1 MKNLKEFRAARTEMT
16 PTRFIEL
23 VGVGGA
29 FFDDENPKTM
39 EEIKTVHGYGFAQ
52 GFGFHLVEYKAGG
65 FYVLF
70 ERTDFTSKIREDVE
84 AYFWDNWARFE
95 AVDAEPV
102 PQTKFIQIEEYA
114 AIDKDWYASQDDA
127 ATLVKF
133 DIIPS
138 NLLEDNAAEVMTFKN
153 RAKPNIIYLVPMKTI
168 GVPNPVTSSYA
179 RFKSF
184 LNGKP
189 SAVVKVPEMGAFG
202 LFDVIQRAAD
212 DTKMAADF
220 TWEDFN
226 LNHDASKTI
235 TVLEEMGEV
244 RGMFTNEKAAALWL
258 FVDLVRSGHIIEKG
272 LNLTPYVHA

>member
-1 MKNLKEFRAARTEMT
+1 MKNLKEFREARTEMT
-16 PTRFIEL
+16 VKQFDEKF
-23 VGVGGA
+23 GGGLWEGC
-29 FFDDENPKTM
+29 ENEFTD
-39 EEIKTVHGYGFAQ
+39 IKTVHVYGAADGYGFHIAE
-52 GFGFHLVEYKAGG
+52 FIDKTYYTLY
-65 FYVLF
+65 
-70 ERTDFTSKIREDVE
+70 ERTDVQDKDREKVE
-84 AYFWDNWARFE
+84 AALWDQWARYE
-95 AVDAEPV
+95 VNED
-102 PQTKFIQIEEYA
+102 TKDGLIQIIEYA
-114 AIDKDWYASQDDA
+114 AIDKDWDASQDDA
-127 ATLVKF
+127 ATLVKNG
-133 DIIPS
+133 IIPS
-138 NLLEDNAAEVMTFKN
+138 NLLEDHASEVMTFINKE
-153 RAKPNIIYLVPMKTI
+153 KPNIIYLVPMKTI